1 MLQIENLSKTY
12 RLNDRDIEALKAISF
27 TAQPGEILG
36 IVGKSG
42 GGKSTLMK
50 ILRGMDRFDSG
61 KITMDGI
68 TITPDSSDE
77 EIRARMAATAIHL
90 QRDFAL
96 WTESASQ

>member
-12 RLNDRDIEALKAISF
+12 RLNDRDIEVLKNISF

-50 ILRGMDRFDSG
+50 ILRGMESL
-61 KITMDGI
+61 I
-68 TITPDSSDE
+68 PASSP
-77 EIRARMAATAIHL
+77 
-90 QRDFAL
+90 
-96 WTESASQ
+96 WTELPSPQTPAMRR